1 MTDLL
6 SIEHLGIGFESEG
19 QLTPGVTDLS
29 LRVGRGEIL
38 ALVGESGSGKSI
50 TSLSI
55 LQLLP
60 SPPAR
65 YTSGKILFT
74 GRDGRT
80 INLLEQ
86 EPETLERIRG
96 AEIAMIFQEPMTSL
110 NPVFTCG
117 YQVAEAI
124 RAHQKVSVEEAR
136 ERTVALFERVQ
147 LPDPAGMYHR
157 WPHQLSGGQKQRV
170 MIAMAMSSRP
180 LLLICDEPTTAL
192 DVTVQKTIIELIR
205 QLQATEDMGVIF
217 ITHDLG
223 VVAEIADRALVL
235 YRGKVVEE
243 GRVKELF
250 RNPQHPY
257 TRGLLNCRPVLH
269 VKGERLPV
277 VSDYLEG
284 REPAPAAPVVK
295 PAEGSQAVMRV
306 EDLRVW
312 YPAKKTLLGKVL
324 QYTKAVDGVSFEVFA
339 GETLGL
345 VGESGCG
352 KTTLGRALL
361 RLAEPTG
368 GRIFF
373 EDRELSVLKG
383 AELKPYRSRM
393 QLIFQDPYSSL
404 NPRLTVGSA
413 IAEAMKVHGIGG
425 SAIQRKDEVI
435 ALLEKVSLGAE
446 HYDRWPHEFSGGQR
460 QRIVIARALALRPSF
475 IVADESVSAL
485 DVSVQAQVL
494 NLLNDLKA
502 AFGFTVVFISHD
514 LSVIRYISDRILVMN
529 KGRIEEAGD
538 AETIYKYPQSEYT
551 RKLIAAIPSLQG
563 SAAG

>member
-1 MTDLL
+1 MSDLL
-6 SIEHLGIGFESEG
+6 SIEQLGIGFESEG
-19 QLTPGVTDLS
+19 QLTQAVTGLD
-29 LRVGRGEIL
+29 LRVKRGEIL

-74 GRDGRT
+74 GRDGHT
-80 INLLEQ
+80 IDLLKQ
-86 EPETLERIRG
+86 EPEALRHIRG

-124 RAHQKVSVEEAR
+124 RAHQNLSTEEAR
-136 ERTVALFERVQ
+136 LRTIALFERVQ
-147 LPDPAGMYHR
+147 LPDPEGMYHR

-180 LLLICDEPTTAL
+180 SLLICDEPTTAL
-192 DVTVQKTIIELIR
+192 DVTVQKTILELIK

-223 VVAEIADRALVL
+223 VVAEIAHRALVL

-243 GRVKELF
+243 GPVKELF
-250 RNPQHPY
+250 RNPRHPY
-257 TRGLLNCRPVLH
+257 TRGLLNCRPALH

-284 REPAPAAPVVK
+284 REPVAAVVGSPAAE
-295 PAEGSQAVMRV
+295 PAKVLLRV

-324 QYTKAVDGVSFEVFA
+324 RYTKAVDGVSFEVFA

-361 RLAEPTG
+361 RLTEPTS

-373 EDRELSVLKG
+373 EGRELSALTG

-404 NPRLTVGSA
+404 NPRLTVGGA
-413 IAEAMKVHGIGG
+413 ISEAMKVHGIGG
-425 SAIQRKDEVI
+425 SATQRKEEVI

-446 HYDRWPHEFSGGQR
+446 HYNRWPHEFSGGQR

-529 KGRIEEAGD
+529 QGRIEEAGD
-538 AETIYKYPQSEYT
+538 PETIYRHPQSAYT
-551 RKLIAAIPSLQG
+551 KKLIAAIPRVQG
-563 SAAG
+563 LTH